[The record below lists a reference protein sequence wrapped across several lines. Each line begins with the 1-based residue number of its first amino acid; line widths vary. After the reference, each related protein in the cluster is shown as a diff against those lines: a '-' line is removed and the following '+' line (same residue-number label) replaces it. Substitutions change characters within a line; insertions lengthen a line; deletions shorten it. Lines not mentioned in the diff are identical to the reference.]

1 MKIHIVIGK
10 NFGDEGKGLATDYFA
25 HLAQKEGVP
34 CLVIRHNGGA
44 QAGHT
49 VELPGKRFVF
59 HQLASG
65 SFRNADTLWA
75 DTFLP
80 DLYKLEEEIEAFSA
94 LSGFVPRI
102 WAFPQCRCVLID
114 DVLINMALEESRG
127 NRRHGSCGMG
137 INEAVERSKSA
148 HFALRLADAA
158 GRSCD
163 SLAAQM
169 LELRRAYTLRRLEEL
184 SLSMDQLGEYGELL
198 QNPLVIRN
206 AAEAMCRAAERI
218 TLAEPDAAG
227 LERWGKIVF
236 EGAQGLLLD
245 AEHTEYAPYLT
256 PSRTGMHNP
265 GVFCK
270 KHFASVKPEAVYV
283 SRTYVTRHGAG
294 PLPHEGRFSP
304 EAYGVRDLT
313 NAPNPWQGR
322 LRFAPHGDFDRFFA
336 PVRADVRGSAC
347 PVTVSLLLTHCN
359 ETNGKMMFAEG
370 QQDIDHFAHKAVEKG
385 LAETVYFSASKYAPE
400 ITKCGR

>member
-25 HLAQKEGVP
+25 HSAQKEGIP

-49 VELPGKRFVF
+49 VEMPGKRFVF

-65 SFRNADTLWA
+65 SFRDADTLWA

-80 DLYKLEEEIEAFSA
+80 DLYKLGEEIEAFSA
-94 LSGFVPRI
+94 LSGLAPRI

-137 INEAVERSKSA
+137 INEAVERSGSA
-148 HFALRLADAA
+148 HFALRLEDAA

-163 SLAAQM
+163 SLAARM
-169 LELRRAYTLRRLEEL
+169 LELRGSYTLRRLEEL
-184 SLSMDQLGEYGELL
+184 SLSMDQMGEYGELL
-198 QNPLVIRN
+198 RNPLVIRN
-206 AAEAMCRAAERI
+206 AAEVMCRAAEKI
-218 TLAEPDAAG
+218 KLAEPDAAE
-227 LERWGKIVF
+227 LEHWGEIVF

-245 AEHTEYAPYLT
+245 AENTEYAPYLT

-265 GVFCK
+265 GAFCK
-270 KHFASVKPEAVYV
+270 MHFASIKPEAVYV

-294 PLPHEGRFSP
+294 PLPYEDRFSP
-304 EAYGVRDLT
+304 EDYGIRDMT

-322 LRFAPHGDFDRFFA
+322 LRFAPHGDFSRFFV
-336 PVRADVRGSAC
+336 PIWADVRESVC
-347 PVTVSLLLTHCN
+347 PVKTSLLLTHCN
-359 ETNGKMMFAEG
+359 ETNGKIVFAEG
-370 QQDIDHFAHKAVEKG
+370 QQDIDRFARKAVEEG
-385 LAETVYFSASKYAPE
+385 TAETVYFSASKYAHE
-400 ITKCGR
+400 ITKYGS